1 MWSKTVE
8 LGGDTII
15 LPLLVTTDLL
25 GQGLVIVRVPLY
37 RPSLLH
43 AHALV
48 GGARRACGRLSFLS
62 WVRGCSPK
70 GMVFVALLLHARA
83 LCPSNGVVCMC
94 LSPTPRPLFC
104 LRAWA
109 VGCSPFPPAPLHACD
124 PPPMSCLRDPRPCPT
139 SGPLCTSTPPRPT
152 ARQLYRC
159 PPVAPWTPWCPCPPW
174 HRYVL

>member
-48 GGARRACGRLSFLS
+48 GGARRACGAAVLP
-62 WVRGCSPK
+62 VMTRGCSPK
-70 GMVFVALLLHARA
+70 GIVSVALLLHVRA
-83 LCPSNGVVCMC
+83 LCPTNGAVCMC
-94 LSPTPRPLFC
+94 LSPTPTPLVM
-104 LRAWA
+104 LSSM
-109 VGCSPFPPAPLHACD
+109 GCCVFPLPSRPLHACD
-124 PPPMSCLRDPRPCPT
+124 PPPISCLRDPRPCPT
-139 SGPLCTSTPPRPT
+139 SGLLCTSTPPRPT
-152 ARQLYRC
+152 AHQLYRC